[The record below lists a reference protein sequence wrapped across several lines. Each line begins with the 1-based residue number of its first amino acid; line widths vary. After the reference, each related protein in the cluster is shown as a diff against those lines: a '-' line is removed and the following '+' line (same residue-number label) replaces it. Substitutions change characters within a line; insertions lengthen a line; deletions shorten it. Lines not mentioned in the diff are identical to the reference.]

1 MTEVDKRTNE
11 HDLETPDSIQVRFG
25 ISYIESRPAEAIAA
39 LTMPMER
46 FRNPFTGA
54 PTVGPLAIL
63 VDAAAGIVNHYRR
76 RPGQWTVSSE
86 LSMDLSLDGVADLDG
101 PVLATAHALG
111 PLGATSLGT
120 CTLSYDGTVIGAG
133 TVRSFSIDADD
144 VVPQY
149 RSETLRRS
157 AETTFAD
164 LMAAH
169 VVNSGAAPV
178 LAQRVD
184 RNLNNDIDI
193 VHGGVAAAGLE
204 LAASA
209 AVNRNRADG
218 LLRTAS
224 VRVNFLRPFL
234 AGADSRYEGTPL
246 RLGRNTAVGDAQA
259 IGDDGKAAITARVT
273 AYR

>member
-1 MTEVDKRTNE
+1 MTEVDKRTND

-25 ISYIESRPAEAIAA
+25 ISYVESRPAEAIAA
-39 LTMPMER
+39 LSMPMER
-46 FRNPFTGA
+46 FRNPFTGT

-86 LSMDLSLDGVADLDG
+86 LSMDLSLDGVGDLHG

-111 PLGATSLGT
+111 PLGATSLGI
-120 CTLSYDGTVIGAG
+120 CTLTYGGKVIGGG
-133 TVRSFSIDADD
+133 TVRSFFIDADD

-169 VVNSGAAPV
+169 VADGDAVTV

-209 AVNRNRADG
+209 AINRGQFDG
-218 LLRTAS
+218 LLQTAS
-224 VRVNFLRPFL
+224 VRVNFLRPFF

-246 RLGRNTAVGDAQA
+246 RVGRNTAVGDAQS
-259 IGDDGKAAITARVT
+259 IGDDGKVAITARVT

>member
-1 MTEVDKRTNE
+1 MTEVDKRTND

-25 ISYIESRPAEAIAA
+25 ISYVESRPAEAIAA
-39 LTMPMER
+39 LSMPMER
-46 FRNPFTGA
+46 FRNPFTGT

-86 LSMDLSLDGVADLDG
+86 LSMDLSLDGVGDLHG

-111 PLGATSLGT
+111 SLGATSLGI
-120 CTLSYDGTVIGAG
+120 CTLTYGGKVIGGG
-133 TVRSFSIDADD
+133 TVRSFFIDADD

-169 VVNSGAAPV
+169 VADGDAVTV

-209 AVNRNRADG
+209 AINRGQFDG
-218 LLRTAS
+218 LLQTAS
-224 VRVNFLRPFL
+224 VRVNFLRPFF

-246 RLGRNTAVGDAQA
+246 RVGRNTAVGDAQS
-259 IGDDGKAAITARVT
+259 IGDDGKVAITARVT

>member
-1 MTEVDKRTNE
+1 MTQADKHTNE

-25 ISYIESRPAEAIAA
+25 ISYVESRPADAIAA
-39 LTMPMER
+39 LTMPMKK

-54 PTVGPLAIL
+54 PTFGPLAIL

-86 LSMDLSLDGVADLDG
+86 LSMDLSLDGIADLDG
-101 PVLATAHALG
+101 PVLATGHALG
-111 PLGATSLGT
+111 PLGTTSLGI
-120 CTLSYDGTVIGAG
+120 CTLTYDGRVIGGG
-133 TVRSFSIDADD
+133 TVRSFFIDADD

-169 VVNSGAAPV
+169 VIDKGPDAV

-184 RNLNNDIDI
+184 HNLNNDINI

-209 AVNRNRADG
+209 AINQGRVRRSAAHRLG
-218 LLRTAS
+218 AGELPAPVLRG
-224 VRVNFLRPFL
+224 REF
-234 AGADSRYEGTPL
+234 PL
-246 RLGRNTAVGDAQA
+246 RGHTNAGGA
-259 IGDDGKAAITARVT
+259 
-273 AYR
+273 